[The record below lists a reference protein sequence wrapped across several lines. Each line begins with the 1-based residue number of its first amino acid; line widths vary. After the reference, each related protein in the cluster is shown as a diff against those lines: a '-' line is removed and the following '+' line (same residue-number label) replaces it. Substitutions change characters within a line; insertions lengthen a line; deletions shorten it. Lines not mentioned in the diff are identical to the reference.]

1 MSETRTAVATQDD
14 FGVDPVASAPLP
26 VLIGH
31 SPAFCRMRDH
41 LQRVAADE
49 GQVLVVGPP
58 GAGRTLVAR
67 TLHDASGRM
76 LEPFASVLCRDE
88 PETLLEIE
96 LFGCAKGSVVGA
108 TADRHGALDL
118 AHGGIL
124 VIEDIDHMPLRLQ
137 GLLAGFLASGD
148 YRGVG
153 ALGPTLADVRIVATT
168 SACLSELVAS
178 GRFRE
183 DLWGHL
189 SAQVLS
195 VPALRDRRDDVP
207 VLADYFAR
215 LRRTELGLPGV
226 TFSTAALR
234 ALMDFSWPGN
244 VRELRAVVERLA
256 MAVTG
261 DEVGPEA
268 LPVGIRPRR
277 VARVKLPPARP
288 RSLGDELFVRL
299 VARGESFWSC
309 VYPLF
314 MQREITRA
322 DVRELVRRGLDV
334 ARGNHETLIRLFNM
348 PQSDQKKFDSFLKKY
363 DCQLTS

>member
-14 FGVDPVASAPLP
+14 FGADPVAPTPLP

-49 GQVLVVGPP
+49 GQVLIVGPP

-67 TLHDASGRM
+67 ALHEASGRAT
-76 LEPFASVLCRDE
+76 ETFASVSCRDE

-108 TADRHGALDL
+108 TTDRFGALDL
-118 AHGGIL
+118 AHRGTL
-124 VIEDIDHMPLRLQ
+124 VIEDIDHMSLRLQ
-137 GLLAGFLASGD
+137 SLLVGFLASGD
-148 YRGVG
+148 YRGIG
-153 ALGPTLADVRIVATT
+153 ALGPTLADVRVVATT
-168 SACLSELVAS
+168 SVRLPELVARGS
-178 GRFRE
+178 FRD

-189 SAQVLS
+189 GAQTLE
-195 VPALRDRRDDVP
+195 VPALADRRDDVP

-215 LRRTELGLPGV
+215 QRRTELGLPGV
-226 TFSTAALR
+226 TFSPAALG

-244 VRELRAVVERLA
+244 VRELRGVVERLA
-256 MAVTG
+256 MAVAG

-277 VARVKLPPARP
+277 LTRAKTPVRP
-288 RSLGDELFVRL
+288 RSMGDELFVRL

-363 DCQLTS
+363 DCQLSS